1 MDRSGS
7 RISREGA
14 VGLTRVLEVL
24 SDVSSDVMHGMVTG
38 APPEDSG
45 GMGDDDVDTT
55 GPDPRDATAEGPAVV
70 AALDG
75 SPHEDAV
82 IAWAAAAA
90 ARQHARLELVHVV
103 EVAVS
108 LTSYDMLVSEAPR
121 FGEQL
126 ESAARGRLDVLA
138 LGVRD
143 RYEGLDVTVHTPV
156 GSPPAVLVA
165 MSERA
170 TVVVGAV
177 SQSRLHRLVLG
188 STALAVAA
196 HARGTVVV
204 VPEATPPVE
213 PHRVVVGADGSEGS
227 ARAVAHAV
235 AEAATVGG
243 AVTVVTA
250 WTVEVDEGIV
260 VTEPG
265 PRSERVEQRLR
276 ESTLAARKHARA
288 EHPDVPIEVVV
299 RQGRA
304 ADSLLAVAAEKDAD
318 LVVVGSRG
326 RGGFAGLLL
335 GSVSRT
341 VVQQAKC
348 PVSIVR

>member
-1 MDRSGS
+1 M
-7 RISREGA
+7 
-14 VGLTRVLEVL
+14 T
-24 SDVSSDVMHGMVTG
+24 
-38 APPEDSG
+38 
-45 GMGDDDVDTT
+45 DDVTT
-55 GPDPRDATAEGPAVV
+55 TVPEPLAPDPGHRSIVSIV

-75 SPHEDAV
+75 SAHEDAV
-82 IAWAAAAA
+82 VAWAAAAA
-90 ARQHARLELVHVV
+90 ARYGVRLDLVHVV
-103 EVAVS
+103 EVGIS

-121 FGEQL
+121 FGQQL
-126 ESAARGRLDVLA
+126 EAAARDRLDGIA
-138 LGVRD
+138 AHVRD
-143 RYEGLDVTVHTPV
+143 RFDGLEVEVHTPL
-156 GSPPAVLVA
+156 GSPPAVLVG

-170 TVVVGAV
+170 MVVLGAV
-177 SQSRLHRLVLG
+177 SQSRLHRFMLG
-188 STALAVAA
+188 STALAVVA
-196 HARGTVVV
+196 HSHGTAVV
-204 VPEATPPVE
+204 VPEAMPPVQ
-213 PHRVVVGADGSEGS
+213 PRRVVVGADGSRTG

-265 PRSERVEQRLR
+265 ARAQRVEQRLR
-276 ESTLAARKHARA
+276 EATLAARTQARA
-288 EHPDVPIEVVV
+288 QHPDVPIEVVV

-304 ADSLLAVAAEKDAD
+304 ADSLLAVAGEQDAD

-341 VVQQAKC
+341 VVQQAKM
-348 PVSIVR
+348 PVAVVR